1 MEKEERNESD
11 TGLTVDPQREVRE
24 RLEAI
29 DDGKEIEALAEK
41 AKVRNLADA
50 DEIINYANIKKKL
63 ELPSIGY
70 FVEYL
75 PLRIEDRIEV
85 MRITDDNLEVQTD
98 LRNRRTVFLLLNR
111 ANPEIWTEE
120 TVGKLSAVLVDA
132 ILLEYGYE
140 EDDRFLLPII
150 KRKLDG
156 LAQITQPNV

>member
-1 MEKEERNESD
+1 MEKKEGNEPD
-11 TGLTVDPQREVRE
+11 TSSTVNAQREVWE
-24 RLEAI
+24 RLEAR
-29 DDGKEIEALAEK
+29 DDQEEIKALAEK
-41 AKVRNLADA
+41 AKIRNLADA

-70 FVEYL
+70 FVDYF
-75 PLRIEDRIEV
+75 PLRIQDRIEV
-85 MRITDDNLEVQTD
+85 MRITDDNVEVQTD

-111 ANPEIWTEE
+111 ADPETWNKE

-132 ILLEYGYE
+132 ILMEYGYE

-156 LAQITQPNV
+156 LAQITQPRE